1 MARQSDIRIRRSAV
15 AGAVPGGADLNL
27 GELAL
32 NTADGAVYV
41 KNGAGNIVTASHDG
55 ILHYDEP
62 NSRIGIGTTNPTRA
76 LEVNAAST
84 TMVAQFKST
93 LTSSFICFANNSSTA
108 DQVRLGSNGTSLT
121 LSTNYAERVRI
132 DSTGRLGIGTTTPT
146 NPIELSGAMASS
158 TSDIFVTQTGT
169 NTVGGGGGIKFSTS
183 ATGGTNT
190 NYWSGMT
197 GTRSSSDDGSGE
209 LRFFTTKSGVSSNA
223 AAEKMIITQDGYVGI
238 GTSNPGRTLDVT
250 GDAQISSTG
259 ATGLRIV
266 GGNTS
271 EVYMIFGDDG
281 DNSMGGFAYNN
292 NTNELSIDV
301 NNSEAVRIDSSGRVN
316 IGNATNFSTA
326 DGDDLQV
333 GNTSGSHGI
342 TIVGQNTATANLF
355 FGDNNNNDAGAI
367 RYNHSNN
374 GMAFYT
380 DRTQRMVISSTG
392 AVTFNQA
399 FTFPTAIGVAG
410 QILKVPTSGTDL
422 VWAADDGGSTALEVS
437 DTDGDT
443 KIQVE
448 EGTDDDTI
456 RFDVAGTELMTMTAA
471 GITVDGGTGVGTAG
485 GTFIVRQKGDT
496 LSDGIGLTS
505 SNGISHRIWKNGSGV
520 LNIGSSSNSNAFQQD
535 LTGNITIE
543 GDITVTSGFVKL
555 TNNEGLFLSGTD
567 DSNTTTASRLY
578 RAGGNATRFEYYN
591 NQFIFDAK
599 SDDTFSIRNSADTSL
614 FTVNPNST
622 AAQSTTIVENGN
634 LAITNGTLNIGGSVL
649 SDNNRNI
656 SIVNATSTGV
666 VKHADGAASAPS
678 ITFTDDTDKGIYS
691 SSDGLN
697 IATGGTRRAYFNSA
711 GITSTGNVYT
721 SSTGEFRNYSGVWEA
736 TAGLTGNGFA
746 FINSV
751 DGTAATISSTGNAVF
766 SGTLSSGNIT
776 TTGYL
781 RGPSTFTI
789 DPAGHGD
796 NTGTVVIAGNLQI
809 DGTTTSINSTTLD
822 VDDINITVAKG
833 AANAAAA
840 NGAGLTVDGANA
852 NITYTS
858 TTDEWDFNKS
868 IHVSGAS
875 GSGIKINSGGAIV
888 GGGASGGDT
897 QLMYWGGSVVYYGR
911 SNAGGTVSGHEFRV
925 GGVTKLNVNSSGN
938 TIASGNVGIGTST
951 PQGSLSIS
959 NNGAEGIEFFPG
971 NQSGLNTTQHY
982 NRSGTAY
989 VVNKIIASDHRFNIG
1004 GTEKVRI
1011 NSSGFVGIGTSSPL
1025 DLLHINSSTSDARQ
1039 IIDSHTGFDAELKYA
1054 VNGVVK
1060 FTTGYDDS
1068 TASYVIGT
1076 NNVDTS
1082 KRLVISNIGNVG
1094 IGTGTPNAKL
1104 TIEGGNSLNAIKV
1117 TDSGGGDGFK
1127 VTSHSTQGTYTQIY
1141 DAAHTQTIMLDA
1153 RTDAATRHTY
1163 FNGGGNVGIGTTSP
1177 GYNLDVSSSDWVQ
1190 ARFKATSDG
1199 YAPASI
1205 LLESAGS
1212 NRGQG
1217 IFQYNSGSKNS
1228 WFSGVPYSTD
1238 SDDWIIAHK
1247 LETTEFN
1254 SDVAQMGNA
1263 LFCVNDNGN
1272 VGIGTTTPAKNL
1284 EISYN
1289 SSDTNAGGNGLSG
1302 GVAGNG
1308 LLIRNTNTTG
1318 GIYANLDFRAN
1329 NADGRISYKYGAT
1342 NVGDFHFIT
1351 DNLDSIET
1359 KMIIQNGG
1367 NVGIGNT
1374 NPSDYSADANNLVV
1388 GSLTGNNGI
1397 TIASSGS
1404 SGYGSIYFADS
1415 AVGNKVY
1422 SGFIRYQHD
1431 ISDMT
1436 FGTNEVERMRLTLE
1450 GYLGIGTIAPKA
1462 KLQVEEYGIDTTTT
1476 SSTAVTQ
1483 IAIHT
1488 FPIADFRSARFT
1500 VQITNS
1506 TDSSYHS
1513 TEMLAIHDGT
1523 TANITEFGEV
1533 HTGTSVEATFDADVS
1548 STNFRLLATPSSTD
1562 SMTFK
1567 VVCHS
1572 LTV

>member
-1 MARQSDIRIRRSAV
+1 
-15 AGAVPGGADLNL
+15 
-27 GELAL
+27 
-32 NTADGAVYV
+32 
-41 KNGAGNIVTASHDG
+41 
-55 ILHYDEP
+55 
-62 NSRIGIGTTNPTRA
+62 
-76 LEVNAAST
+76 
-84 TMVAQFKST
+84 
-93 LTSSFICFANNSSTA
+93 
-108 DQVRLGSNGTSLT
+108 
-121 LSTNYAERVRI
+121 
-132 DSTGRLGIGTTTPT
+132 
-146 NPIELSGAMASS
+146 
-158 TSDIFVTQTGT
+158 
-169 NTVGGGGGIKFSTS
+169 
-183 ATGGTNT
+183 
-190 NYWSGMT
+190 
-197 GTRSSSDDGSGE
+197 
-209 LRFFTTKSGVSSNA
+209 
-223 AAEKMIITQDGYVGI
+223 
-238 GTSNPGRTLDVT
+238 
-250 GDAQISSTG
+250 
-259 ATGLRIV
+259 
-266 GGNTS
+266 
-271 EVYMIFGDDG
+271 
-281 DNSMGGFAYNN
+281 
-292 NTNELSIDV
+292 
-301 NNSEAVRIDSSGRVN
+301 
-316 IGNATNFSTA
+316 
-326 DGDDLQV
+326 
-333 GNTSGSHGI
+333 
-342 TIVGQNTATANLF
+342 
-355 FGDNNNNDAGAI
+355 
-367 RYNHSNN
+367 
-374 GMAFYT
+374 
-380 DRTQRMVISSTG
+380 
-392 AVTFNQA
+392 
-399 FTFPTAIGVAG
+399 
-410 QILKVPTSGTDL
+410 
-422 VWAADDGGSTALEVS
+422 
-437 DTDGDT
+437 
-443 KIQVE
+443 
-448 EGTDDDTI
+448 
-456 RFDVAGTELMTMTAA
+456 MTMTAA
-471 GITVDGGTGVGTAG
+471 GITVDGGTGVGTTG

-505 SNGISHRIWKNGSGV
+505 SNSFSHRIWKNGSGV

-567 DSNTTTASRLY
+567 DSITTTASRLY

-599 SDDTFSIRNSADTSL
+599 GDDTFSIRNSADTSL

-678 ITFTDDTDKGIYS
+678 ITFTDDLDTGIYS
-691 SSDGLN
+691 SQANHVD
-697 IATGGTRRAYFNSA
+697 IVTGGGLRAYFNSA

-721 SSTGEFRNYSGVWEA
+721 GATGEFRNYSGVWKA
-736 TAGLTGNGFA
+736 TAGQSGNGFN

-840 NGAGLTVDGANA
+840 NGAGLTVDGASA
-852 NITYTS
+852 TLLYAS
-858 TTDEWDFNKS
+858 SGDKWEFNKNLNF
-868 IHVSGAS
+868 SGDNKH
-875 GSGIKINSGGAIV
+875 IYFNSTNTFIGELSNSNKLELR
-888 GGGASGGDT
+888 GGGST
-897 QLMYWGGSVVYYGR
+897 SLQTVYI
-911 SNAGGTVSGHEFRV
+911 
-925 GGVTKLNVNSSGN
+925 NSSGN
-938 TIASGNVGIGTST
+938 LGLGTGSPDAKLDIKGSFEGTYAIKFTNTMGTGKIGGFRSHGTNGEDLTIYQDGSRKQSWQAAYTTFYGTSDAEIMRIKNDGNVGIGTST

-1104 TIEGGNSLNAIKV
+1104 TVQGSNSLNAIRV
-1117 TDSGGGDGFK
+1117 TDSGNGDGFK

-1190 ARFKATSDG
+1190 ARFKATNDG

-1205 LLESAGS
+1205 LLESADS
-1212 NRGQG
+1212 SRGQG

-1228 WFSGVPYSTD
+1228 WFSGVPYATT

-1272 VGIGTTTPAKNL
+1272 VGIGTVSPK
-1284 EISYN
+1284 S
-1289 SSDTNAGGNGLSG
+1289 
-1302 GVAGNG
+1302 
-1308 LLIRNTNTTG
+1308 LLNVTG
-1318 GIYANLDFRAN
+1318 G
-1329 NADGRISYKYGAT
+1329 GA
-1342 NVGDFHFIT
+1342 
-1351 DNLDSIET
+1351 
-1359 KMIIQNGG
+1359 NGG
-1367 NVGIGNT
+1367 I
-1374 NPSDYSADANNLVV
+1374 
-1388 GSLTGNNGI
+1388 
-1397 TIASSGS
+1397 
-1404 SGYGSIYFADS
+1404 
-1415 AVGNKVY
+1415 
-1422 SGFIRYQHD
+1422 
-1431 ISDMT
+1431 
-1436 FGTNEVERMRLTLE
+1436 LTLE
-1450 GYLGIGTIAPKA
+1450 NDSTSLIAGRYVG
-1462 KLQVEEYGIDTTTT
+1462 QIDFYSNDA
-1476 SSTAVTQ
+1476 SSSSQTMSVPLAVR
-1483 IAIHT
+1483 AIPMGQLKRAS
-1488 FPIADFRSARFT
+1488 FPD
-1500 VQITNS
+1500 
-1506 TDSSYHS
+1506 
-1513 TEMLAIHDGT
+1513 L
-1523 TANITEFGEV
+1523 
-1533 HTGTSVEATFDADVS
+1533 
-1548 STNFRLLATPSSTD
+1548 STNPLSPLPAIVMTIPPADISCESSGTLPHSHID
-1562 SMTFK
+1562 GSVRCGEDACRICKGRCCDGPILVIMIACASKHCRDVVHRASSNSMVRPIHASTK
-1567 VVCHS
+1567 VW
-1572 LTV
+1572 